1 MALCRGPRL
10 RFARGEYLARCRC
23 GYALQGVILPLRRVR
38 LHRRRGAVVVLASS
52 PASLTAT
59 SIPSNNAPPT
69 KNPMSDLPNP
79 APSLSLSPQP
89 SPTTPYI
96 QPNFNYAL
104 RVWWAFYWPTN
115 LASFILAWLLQIGT
129 LHLYENTAIPAKF
142 VLYSLQAGPY
152 VITYTIA
159 IFVMRYVLGK
169 TFRNFRIALVSTDPS
184 SPQPLPVT
192 FSRSIRV
199 WWTYSIAIFVMRYVL
214 GKTFR
219 NFRIA
224 LVSTDPSSP
233 QPLPV
238 TFSRSIRVWWT
249 YSWRTLALSLLGLA
263 FVIYP
268 LGWFVALFQP
278 PPALAKTIFF
288 ILGLLVNCAFSLFI
302 LYSNVLDEAFSDF
315 RVTLLPLNPPDPLAT
330 TFPI

>member
-1 MALCRGPRL
+1 
-10 RFARGEYLARCRC
+10 
-23 GYALQGVILPLRRVR
+23 
-38 LHRRRGAVVVLASS
+38 
-52 PASLTAT
+52 
-59 SIPSNNAPPT
+59 
-69 KNPMSDLPNP
+69 MSDLPNP

-142 VLYSLQAGPY
+142 VLYTLQAGPY
-152 VITYTIA
+152 VITYT
-159 IFVMRYVLGK
+159 
-169 TFRNFRIALVSTDPS
+169 
-184 SPQPLPVT
+184 
-192 FSRSIRV
+192 
-199 WWTYSIAIFVMRYVL
+199 IAIFVMRYVL

>member
-1 MALCRGPRL
+1 
-10 RFARGEYLARCRC
+10 
-23 GYALQGVILPLRRVR
+23 
-38 LHRRRGAVVVLASS
+38 
-52 PASLTAT
+52 
-59 SIPSNNAPPT
+59 
-69 KNPMSDLPNP
+69 MSDLPNLP
-79 APSLSLSPQP
+79 PLSTPSETNSYLQPSL
-89 SPTTPYI
+89 
-96 QPNFNYAL
+96 NYAL

-115 LASFILAWLLQIGT
+115 LVSFILAWLLQIIT
-129 LHLYENTAIPAKF
+129 MRLYENTAIPAKF
-142 VLYSLQAGPY
+142 VLYTLQAGPY
-152 VITYTIA
+152 VITYTVA
-159 IFVMRYVLGK
+159 IPVMHYVLGK
-169 TFRNFRIALVSTDPS
+169 TFRNFRIALVSTDPA

-192 FSRSIRV
+192 LSRSI
-199 WWTYSIAIFVMRYVL
+199 
-214 GKTFR
+214 
-219 NFRIA
+219 
-224 LVSTDPSSP
+224 
-233 QPLPV
+233 Q
-238 TFSRSIRVWWT
+238 VWWT